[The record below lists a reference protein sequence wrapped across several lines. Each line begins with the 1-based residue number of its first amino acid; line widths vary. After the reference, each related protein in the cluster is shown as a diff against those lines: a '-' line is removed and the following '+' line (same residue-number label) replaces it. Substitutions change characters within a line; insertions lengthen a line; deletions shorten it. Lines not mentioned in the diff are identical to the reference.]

1 MLDLQGQLTA
11 WLLAQ
16 EHSVQN
22 RQPDGGAGPG
32 GEIVSASLGT
42 PVQSGTIVH
51 LVNPRGDKQYYVELR
66 WNGGTARSAHPAML
80 VAADVAEGRVGV
92 ELGNPTELPF
102 VHTV

>member
-1 MLDLQGQLTA
+1 LTA

-22 RQPDGGAGPG
+22 GQPNGEAGSGP
-32 GEIVSASLGT
+32 EIVSASVGT
-42 PVQSGTIVH
+42 PVQPGTIVH
-51 LVNPRGDKQYYVELR
+51 LVNPGGDKQYYVELR
-66 WNGGTARSAHPAML
+66 WNGGTAKSALPAML
-80 VAADVAEGRVGV
+80 VAADVVEGRIGV